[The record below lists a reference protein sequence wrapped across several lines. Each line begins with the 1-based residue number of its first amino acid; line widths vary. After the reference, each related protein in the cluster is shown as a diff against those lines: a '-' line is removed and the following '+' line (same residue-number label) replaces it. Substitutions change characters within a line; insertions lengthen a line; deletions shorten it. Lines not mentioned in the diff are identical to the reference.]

1 MDHRLVRQV
10 PACLLLAL
18 CLIGVG
24 VRSTS
29 TAQAGVRH
37 PDPAQIVP
45 MDRVAPQ
52 YRENV
57 AEVIR
62 DHTFRRQGKPETF
75 PCNPRIYL
83 SLLNEPSIT
92 LALWQDLSTNAAKLR
107 QVGPNRYE
115 GTDGAGATATWEFVI
130 RSPRLHVLLCNLD
143 YVSPRGNAHLTGRIV
158 LIVRSGFYKE
168 TNGEHWVQHD
178 IEAFVKIDS
187 KGWKA
192 VAATVR
198 PLIEKLL
205 EDQVQEAGWF
215 VSLMGRLVEMYPNW
229 AMSVTA
235 NQQHIH
241 VDTRKSFQQLI
252 TETRRPNASPGRPVL
267 ADNNTTTRR

>member
-10 PACLLLAL
+10 PTCLLLAL
-18 CLIGVG
+18 GLIAMSEG
-24 VRSTS
+24 TS
-29 TAQAGVRH
+29 TAVLAGARH
-37 PDPAQIVP
+37 PDPAQIIP

-52 YRENV
+52 HREGV

-107 QVGPNRYE
+107 QVAPNRYE
-115 GTDGAGATATWEFVI
+115 GTDGAGTTATWEFVV
-130 RSPRLHVLLCNLD
+130 RSPRLHVLFCNLD

-178 IEAFVKIDS
+178 VEAFVKIDS

-229 AMSVTA
+229 ATAVTA
-235 NQQHIH
+235 NQAHIH
-241 VDTRKSFQQLI
+241 ADTRQSFQKLI
-252 TETRRPNASPGRPVL
+252 TETRRPNAQPGRPVL
-267 ADNNTTTRR
+267 ADNANTTRR